1 MKSAGRQIMF
11 PISVQMHYIYTQMIK
26 TLHMKKFN
34 LSLIAVLFA
43 LYAGTMALDAQP
55 GKRPDGP
62 AHRPGGPDGVELPSP
77 ETSVRNTL
85 DRLKPVLNL
94 TEKQYDKLYRLFLK
108 EARMKEQKLRPVPPG
123 PRAGFGADFGGDDA
137 PFPREHMGK
146 PGVPPHGGPGMRPPH
161 ENGPADGG
169 GPVGGNGPA
178 GRWTDPAQAEKMH
191 QKMDRK
197 VRKILSDEQ
206 YVLWNKE
213 KDKPVPESEKKHG
226 HGPKPAPQR
235 AGVR

>member
-1 MKSAGRQIMF
+1 MRRFI
-11 PISVQMHYIYTQMIK
+11 
-26 TLHMKKFN
+26 
-34 LSLIAVLFA
+34 LSFLAVCLILG
-43 LYAGTMALDAQP
+43 AGTAALNAQP
-55 GKRPDGP
+55 LKRPGGP
-62 AHRPGGPDGVELPSP
+62 THRPGGPDGVELPSP

-108 EARMKEQKLRPVPPG
+108 EARMKEQMLRPVPPG
-123 PRAGFGADFGGDDA
+123 PGAGFGPDFGGDDA

-178 GRWTDPAQAEKMH
+178 GRWTDSAQAEKCIRRWTGRSGKSCPTSSIFSGTKKKTNQCMNLC
-191 QKMDRK
+191 
-197 VRKILSDEQ
+197 LSLKRNTGT
-206 YVLWNKE
+206 VLGLLLSEPECGRLYFDTE
-213 KDKPVPESEKKHG
+213 KPPLSGD
-226 HGPKPAPQR
+226 
-235 AGVR
+235 AGRGCL